1 MAGVGTADHLWPSLI
16 PRLLL
21 PSLGM
26 RFGTFSFQIRIV
38 TSVHGWCTLRRGGWC
53 SLPKQGVALFYV
65 FSMFIYEKNAP
76 DLYWQC
82 KLGYA
87 RIVLEAQWLHLTR
100 SSLVANTVLSLQ
112 YTHVMMK
119 ALVCN
124 ALRLTI
130 WLIIRKICCIC
141 TVSMCSNQ
149 HVRLSASNTQC
160 HLSQTFIA
168 IKV

>member
-1 MAGVGTADHLWPSLI
+1 MHQQCDPPCHKNGRCWHSRPSI
-16 PRLLL
+16 AQPHSQTTPAQPRNEIWYVQL
-21 PSLGM
+21 PSTHRHECPWVVYLTKRGVVLFTKAG
-26 RFGTFSFQIRIV
+26 FG
-38 TSVHGWCTLRRGGWC
+38 
-53 SLPKQGVALFYV
+53 ALL
-65 FSMFIYEKNAP
+65 S
-76 DLYWQC
+76 
-82 KLGYA
+82 
-87 RIVLEAQWLHLTR
+87 VLEAQWLHLTR
-100 SSLVANTVLSLQ
+100 SSSVANTVLSLQ
-112 YTHVMMK
+112 YTQVTMK

-160 HLSQTFIA
+160 HLLRAFIA